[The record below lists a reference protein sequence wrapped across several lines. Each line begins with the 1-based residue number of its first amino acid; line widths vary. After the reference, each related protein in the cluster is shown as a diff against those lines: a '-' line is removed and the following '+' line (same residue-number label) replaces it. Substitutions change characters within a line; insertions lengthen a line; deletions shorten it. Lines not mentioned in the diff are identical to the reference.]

1 MDTPIQDIL
10 KETHLSE
17 DIIAPLVTGEGE
29 KAELLKIIYHIER
42 AEWDE
47 AEEIAIGCGFDMEKT
62 NQLYIEA
69 MIDANKLLT

>member
-1 MDTPIQDIL
+1 MDTPIESIL

-17 DIIAPLVTGEGE
+17 EIIRPLVTGEGE

-42 AEWDE
+42 AEWGMSGE
-47 AEEIAIGCGFDMEKT
+47 YAAKCGVDQTKT

-69 MIDANKLLT
+69 MIDANKLLN